1 MTIPAP
7 YPVHSFLSALRD
19 SFPLFYP
26 IPEVALRSTSGYHL
40 PSLDRDLR
48 LYSITHTAC
57 IHTPTRRKLVHA
69 GGIKIPRIVLKGRQK
84 GVQ

>member
-1 MTIPAP
+1 MPSRPTTSSVGDPLPLLIPP
-7 YPVHSFLSALRD
+7 PFLSALRD

-26 IPEVALRSTSGYHL
+26 IPEVTLRSTSGYHL

-48 LYSITHTAC
+48 LYSTTHTAC

-69 GGIKIPRIVLKGRQK
+69 GGIKIPA
-84 GVQ
+84 